1 MKCAALRV
9 KLDPKHTLHS
19 TMHLFD
25 INAVSAIVS
34 NMFNSSKCLLR
45 FEADNPGSGA
55 YGDNGTG
62 VSSVKI

>member
-25 INAVSAIVS
+25 IDVTSAIVS
-34 NMFNSSKCLLR
+34 NMYNSSKCVLR
-45 FEADNPGSGA
+45 FETDNPGSGA
-55 YGDNGTG
+55 YGHYGTA
-62 VSSVKI
+62 VSSVKL